1 MVEFNKLTGEKKKV
15 TPPYNIKD
23 SAQRKNWQVGGD
35 DVVPFPFKLMP
46 ETYTYIASDINNN
59 LINN

>member
-1 MVEFNKLTGEKKKV
+1 MVEFNKITGEKTKV
-15 TPPYNIKD
+15 APPYNIPG
-23 SAQRKNWQVGGD
+23 STQRKNWQVGGD
-35 DVVPFPFKLMP
+35 DVVPSPFKLIP